1 MLSVDAR
8 LYLPLSEQQ
17 LTSVLD
23 ESVDLE
29 TAIAPLEIPQ
39 LASLLLLHSLP
50 SLPVEQASRAEFV
63 LSRAIELAN
72 AQSADVGLAEFRG
85 GVSRDLNRTR
95 IQAGQRLMDDYGIAL
110 LEDEFATWR
119 SYLNESREWDSEFC
133 DRHRERL
140 RQRLQRVVLPS
151 GEGCLLTGQQS
162 GVYRTVV
169 AQSDDH
175 LHVQGYAGT
184 GKSLLIHAL
193 LDLLGSEQ
201 RHVLVLAE
209 RPRQLRALMAG
220 IEGIAR
226 VEGMT
231 FGQLAAQ
238 ITPADLIARGQRG
251 RYFEHDSRN
260 PMHDDVM
267 VRHLGVHPIGAFSA
281 IQIVRLARRTVASFC
296 ASGDDEIGEQH
307 LPGGMDDLVA
317 RRVVLH
323 HSTELWAATIAPSS
337 SDFRPPLRS
346 FHQIK
351 LAALKQWRIP
361 AKYTHVLLDECH
373 DLSKPLLQ
381 ILDGSPQAAISFGDE
396 YQHLRG
402 RAQSRGRT
410 IRRCEITHS
419 VRSAKAI
426 EAIANPIIQAHPG
439 DTKAPFLGH
448 RKFRAEVVYYP
459 TAQIPS
465 RPAAILVRDRWEL
478 FDWVDRLVSQG
489 LTVRPLSDFAQLGQ
503 WVSDCIELYTHG
515 TRPRDASLFRFQSW
529 EDVRDAFGRNRGF
542 QQIDELLRKG
552 YSREHW
558 ARATNHVVPNASG
571 GYAVG
576 LIEDVRNL
584 EFPDVLLAPNIVT
597 DLWSEIPGERAA
609 ASSLVYVAVTRAQH
623 RLFVPQALRD
633 WIEDRASGRMQ

>member
-1 MLSVDAR
+1 MMSSLLSVDAR
-8 LYLPLSEQQ
+8 LFLPISEQQ
-17 LTSVLD
+17 LAPVLD
-23 ESVDLE
+23 ESVDFE
-29 TAIAPLEIPQ
+29 AAIAGLEIPQ
-39 LASLLLLHSLP
+39 LASLILLHSLP
-50 SLPVEQASRAEFV
+50 ALPVEQASRAEFM

-72 AQSADVGLAEFRG
+72 AQAVEVGLAEFRR
-85 GVSRDLNRTR
+85 GVSRDLSRAR
-95 IQAGQRLMDDYGIAL
+95 LQAGHRLMDDCGIAL
-110 LEDEFATWR
+110 LEHEFATWR
-119 SYLNESREWDSEFC
+119 SYLYENREWDREFC

-140 RQRLQRVVLPS
+140 RERLQRVVLPS

-162 GVYRTVV
+162 GVYRTVM

-193 LDLLGSEQ
+193 LDALGTGP

-209 RPRQLRALMAG
+209 RSRQLRALMG
-220 IEGIAR
+220 GMEGFNR

-251 RYFEHDSRN
+251 RYFDGDSRN
-260 PMHDDVM
+260 PMYDDVM
-267 VRHLGVHPIGAFSA
+267 VRHLGVHPIGGFSA

-296 ASGDDEIGEQH
+296 STGDSEIGEQH
-307 LPGGMDDLVA
+307 LPPGIGDPVA

-323 HSTELWAATIAPSS
+323 HSTELWAATIAPPSG
-337 SDFRPPLRS
+337 DFRPPLRV

-351 LAALKQWRIP
+351 LAALNRWRIP

-381 ILDGSPQAAISFGDE
+381 ILDASPQAAISFGDE

-448 RKFRAEVVYYP
+448 RKFRAEVIYYSA
-459 TAQIPS
+459 AQIPS

-478 FDWVDRLVSQG
+478 FDWVERLVSQG
-489 LTVRPLSDFAQLGQ
+489 LTMRPLSDFAQLGQ
-503 WVSDCIELYTHG
+503 WVNDCIELYAHG
-515 TRPRDASLFRFQSW
+515 TRPRDASLFRYHSW
-529 EDVRDAFGRNRGF
+529 EDVRDAFGANRGF
-542 QQIDELLRKG
+542 QRVDELLRNG
-552 YSREHW
+552 YSRERW
-558 ARATNHVVPNASG
+558 ARAADHVVPIATG

-584 EFPDVLLAPNIVT
+584 EFPDVMVAPNVVT
-597 DLWSEIPGERAA
+597 DLWSEVPGVRAT

-633 WIEDRASGRMQ
+633 WIEDRR

>member
-1 MLSVDAR
+1 MSSMLSVDAR

-17 LTSVLD
+17 LASVLD
-23 ESVDLE
+23 DSVDFE
-29 TAIAPLEIPQ
+29 TAIAALDVPQ
-39 LASLLLLHSLP
+39 LASLILLHSLP
-50 SLPVEQASRAEFV
+50 SLPVEQASRAEFM
-63 LSRAIELAN
+63 LGRAIELAN
-72 AQSADVGLAEFRG
+72 AQCANVGLAEFRR
-85 GVSRDLNRTR
+85 GVSRDLNRAR
-95 IQAGQRLMDDYGIAL
+95 LQAGQRLMDDYGIAL
-110 LEDEFATWR
+110 LDNELATWR
-119 SYLNESREWDSEFC
+119 SYLDENREWDREFC

-140 RQRLQRVVLPS
+140 RERLERVVLPS

-162 GVYRTVV
+162 GVYRTVM

-193 LDLLGSEQ
+193 LDLLGSGPRQ
-201 RHVLVLAE
+201 VLVLAE

-220 IEGIAR
+220 IEGIDR

-238 ITPADLIARGQRG
+238 ITPADLIGRGQRG
-251 RYFEHDSRN
+251 RYFDNDSRH
-260 PMHDDVM
+260 PMYDDVM
-267 VRHLGVHPIGAFSA
+267 VRHLGVHPVGAYSA

-296 ASGDDEIGEQH
+296 ATGDSEIGEQH
-307 LPGGMDDLVA
+307 LPGGIDDPVA
-317 RRVVLH
+317 RQVVLH
-323 HSTELWAATIAPSS
+323 HSAELWAATIAPPS
-337 SDFRPPLRS
+337 SDFRPPLRV

-351 LAALKQWRIP
+351 LAALQRWRVP
-361 AKYTHVLLDECH
+361 AKYTHILLDECH

-381 ILDGSPQAAISFGDE
+381 ILDASPQAAISFGDE

-465 RPAAILVRDRWEL
+465 RPAAILARDRWEL
-478 FDWVDRLVSQG
+478 FDWVDRLASRG
-489 LTVRPLSDFAQLGQ
+489 LTMRPLSDFAQLGQ
-503 WVSDCIELYTHG
+503 WVNDCIELYAHG
-515 TRPRDASLFRFQSW
+515 SRPRDASLFRFHSW
-529 EDVRDAFGRNRGF
+529 DDVRDAFGTNPGF
-542 QQIDELLRKG
+542 QTVDELLRKG

-558 ARATNHVVPNASG
+558 ARAADHVVPNAIG

-584 EFPDVLLAPNIVT
+584 EFPEVMVAPNVVT
-597 DLWSEIPGERAA
+597 DLWSEVPSVRVT

-623 RLFVPQALRD
+623 RLFVPQALKD
-633 WIEDRASGRMQ
+633 WIEDRR